1 MKIIMII
8 LIQIWKLRYLMG
20 RKSSRVLVD
29 NLCRDCVSIKILVG
43 GNLKTQP
50 QLEWNV
56 ELKNWGWDR

>member
-1 MKIIMII
+1 MII

-50 QLEWNV
+50 QLE
-56 ELKNWGWDR
+56 